1 MRFPP
6 LLTPILLATC
16 IGLPNCTAL
25 SHRDQGRNRP
35 TAADGGE
42 LEPVVLAAES
52 GQPEIIPTSAEAME
66 LAETVAD
73 AAAPAEARLDAARA
87 LLDDGDLRANL
98 AELASDPAARAILLE
113 AGVESPPRAL
123 AVLES
128 LPLSTL
134 GDDELVRLIDRAS
147 ECRTKTAAT
156 VFIRLLDTERA
167 KVTEAA
173 TKALARSTGRADRM
187 TAANWREW
195 WQTHQDVPPDRWQQ
209 MLFSELAERAQSL
222 ERRQQRLDR
231 LVLDTYRRLYIVTAP
246 QDRSALLAEL
256 LESDLPG
263 VRDLG
268 FELADRELSSN
279 AMLDGAVAS
288 KAIALLSDPTAAT
301 RAAAARLVNR
311 LAPPEAAEPIARA
324 LRSETSPVAAEA
336 LLAASARW
344 PSPDVI
350 EPVLRWMQNPATLNA
365 ACQAAVALVEHG
377 LLVGDEHHERVREIL
392 LPLPAEPEASSLL
405 LLNLVGTEPDRHAIA
420 ALLSS
425 ENVRVRQ
432 AAADALARRDDSA
445 SLLIEQ
451 AAQEPSIAPLA
462 LITLASQDRLR
473 LLEGVGLPQPA
484 WDEAFAQ
491 ATSPRVKALLARHM
505 LNIFAELSEDR
516 RSELQAAAD
525 AAGG

>member
-1 MRFPP
+1 MRFQP
-6 LLTPILLATC
+6 LITPVLVAAC
-16 IGLPNCTAL
+16 IGLPNCTTL
-25 SHRDQGRNRP
+25 SHRDHRRDGP
-35 TAADGGE
+35 TAADAE
-42 LEPVVLAAES
+42 KLEPVVLAAES
-52 GQPEIIPTSAEAME
+52 AQPEIIAPSPKATK
-66 LAETVAD
+66 LAETIAD
-73 AAAPAEARLDAARA
+73 ADATAEARLDAARA
-87 LLDDGDLRANL
+87 LLDDVDLRANL
-98 AELASDPAARAILLE
+98 AERAFDPAARAILLE
-113 AGVESPPRAL
+113 AGVETPLRAL

-128 LPLSTL
+128 LPPSMLS
-134 GDDELVRLIDRAS
+134 DDELVRLIDRAS
-147 ECRTKTAAT
+147 ESPTKRAAGMF
-156 VFIRLLDTERA
+156 VRLLDTERS

-173 TKALARSTGRADRM
+173 SKALARSTGRADLV
-187 TAANWREW
+187 TAGSWREW
-195 WQTHQDVPPDRWQQ
+195 WQSHQNIPPDRWTQT
-209 MLFSELAERAQSL
+209 LFSELAERAQSL

-231 LVLDTYRRLYIVTAP
+231 LVLDTYRRLYIVTTP

-279 AMLDGAVAS
+279 AMLDGAVAT
-288 KAIALLSDPTAAT
+288 KAIALLSDPSPAT

-311 LAPPEAAEPIARA
+311 LAPPEAGEPIARA
-324 LRSETSPVAAEA
+324 LGDETSPAAAEA

-344 PSPDVI
+344 PSPDAI
-350 EPVLRWMQNPATLNA
+350 EPVLRWMQNPSTLNA

-377 LLVGDEHHERVREIL
+377 LLVGDEHHERVREAL
-392 LPLPAEPEASSLL
+392 LPLPAEPAASSLL
-405 LLNLVGTEPDRHAIA
+405 LLNLVGTESDRHAIA

-425 ENVRVRQ
+425 ENARVRQ

-445 SLLIEQ
+445 SLLIEK
-451 AAQEPSIAPLA
+451 AVREPSLAPLA

-473 LLEGVGLPQPA
+473 LLEGVSLPQSA

-491 ATSPRVKALLARHM
+491 ATSARVKAQLARHM
-505 LNIFAELSEDR
+505 LDIFAELSEDR